1 MSTSNTEKYARLV
14 RNAKSIEDL
23 RENTYRALDELIK
36 EITRVEHDFTQYKS
50 TVRERME
57 LLRRLIRD

>member
-36 EITRVEHDFTQYKS
+36 EVKRVEHDFTQYKS
-50 TVRERME
+50 TIRERME